1 MKKDRVVL
9 TLAVRVRMLP
19 KGNLII
25 VCLFSSIIFYFL
37 NSMMSLVI
45 QLMKRD
51 VKKRAFNEM
60 KRRKEYEANEDAA
73 NGEEE
78 EESVINVKNV

>member
-1 MKKDRVVL
+1 
-9 TLAVRVRMLP
+9 
-19 KGNLII
+19 
-25 VCLFSSIIFYFL
+25 
-37 NSMMSLVI
+37 MMSLVI

-78 EESVINVKNV
+78 EESVINV

>member
-78 EESVINVKNV
+78 EESVINV